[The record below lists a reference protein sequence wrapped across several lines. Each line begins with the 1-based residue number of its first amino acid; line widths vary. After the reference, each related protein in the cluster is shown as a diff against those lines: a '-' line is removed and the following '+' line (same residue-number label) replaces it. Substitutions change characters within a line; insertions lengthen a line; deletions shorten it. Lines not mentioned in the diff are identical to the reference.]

1 MGRHSRVEA
10 SSLDDGPSSR
20 KSGAEASAGGGT
32 SGGAMARR
40 VLAAFLAVAG
50 VAALVGL
57 AVLWPRGEA
66 PEPGPGFRDS
76 QSMAAQSY
84 PGRVAGVTTGACG
97 SPDVGVAFDGTPQ
110 PAPQLPQVPQAPDLP
125 APPGDP
131 GAGGAPGAEGASGAA
146 GDLRRECDLVII
158 DIDGGPDEGRR
169 TLLEMSG
176 QPGEPELEEGTK
188 IHLTSHAIGGDQTR
202 YAFLD
207 INRTT
212 SVWAW
217 VAVTALAIVVVA
229 AWRGV
234 RAIAGL
240 VLTLAVVGFFL
251 VPALLRGGPPVAL
264 SLVTGAVVLFPVMFL
279 VHGVNWKSAAALG
292 GTLTSLSAAA
302 GLAHLA
308 IGGADLR
315 GLADDSNLLIQLYLP
330 AVSVT
335 GLMLAGFI
343 VGALGV
349 LNDVTIAQASTVTE
363 LAEADPDAGPLEL
376 FASAMRVGRD
386 HIASMVYTLVLAY
399 VGASLPMTLLL
410 SVAERPLMQVLTSD
424 IVATELLRSAI
435 GALGLTLAVPVTTA
449 IAAVT
454 AQVGEQANA
463 PAQARTRAWARTNL
477 GGPGI
482 RRART

>member
-1 MGRHSRVEA
+1 MGRHSRVQDP
-10 SSLDDGPSSR
+10 SLDDGPAPGQ
-20 KSGAEASAGGGT
+20 SGAGASGAGV
-32 SGGAMARR
+32 MARR
-40 VLAAFLAVAG
+40 VLAAFLAVTA

-57 AVLWPRGEA
+57 AVLWPRGDA
-66 PEPGPGFRDS
+66 PEPGPGFKQS
-76 QSMAAQSY
+76 QSMAAQSFR
-84 PGRVAGVTTGACG
+84 GEVAGVTTGTCG
-97 SPDVGVAFDGTPQ
+97 SPDAGVAFDGAPRPAPPMPQ
-110 PAPQLPQVPQAPDLP
+110 VPGLPAPQGTQAP
-125 APPGDP
+125 
-131 GAGGAPGAEGASGAA
+131 GAPGAEAPQGAQQPQQPQQPP
-146 GDLRRECDLVII
+146 ECDLVIV
-158 DIDGGPDEGRR
+158 DLDGGPDEGRR

-176 QPGEPELEEGTK
+176 QPGEPDLEEGTK
-188 IHLTSHAIGGDQTR
+188 IHLTSHAIGADQTR

-207 INRTT
+207 IDRTT
-212 SVWAW
+212 PVWAW
-217 VAVTALAIVVVA
+217 VAVTAIAIAVVA

-240 VLTLAVVGFFL
+240 VLTLGVVAAFL
-251 VPALLRGGPPVAL
+251 IPALLRGGPPVAL

-292 GTLTSLSAAA
+292 GTLTSLAAAA

-315 GLADDSNLLIQLYLP
+315 GLADESNLLIQLYLP

-376 FASAMRVGRD
+376 FTSAMRVGRD

-454 AQVGEQANA
+454 AQVRQQS
-463 PAQARTRAWARTNL
+463 QARPAAS
-477 GGPGI
+477 GPTSPAGSV
-482 RRART
+482 RVP

>member
-1 MGRHSRVEA
+1 MGRHSRVQDP
-10 SSLDDGPSSR
+10 SLDDGPAPGQ
-20 KSGAEASAGGGT
+20 SGAGASSAGL
-32 SGGAMARR
+32 MARR
-40 VLAAFLAVAG
+40 VLAAFLAVAA

-66 PEPGPGFRDS
+66 PEPGPGFRES
-76 QSMAAQSY
+76 QSMAAQSFR
-84 PGRVAGVTTGACG
+84 GEVAGVTTGTCG
-97 SPDVGVAFDGTPQ
+97 SPDAGVAFDGAPRPAPPMPQ
-110 PAPQLPQVPQAPDLP
+110 VPGLPAPQGAQAPGVPGLP
-125 APPGDP
+125 APQ
-131 GAGGAPGAEGASGAA
+131 GAQQPQQPQQPP
-146 GDLRRECDLVII
+146 ECDLVIV
-158 DIDGGPDEGRR
+158 DLAGGPDEGRR

-176 QPGEPELEEGTK
+176 QPGEPDLEEGTK
-188 IHLTSHAIGGDQTR
+188 IHLTSHAIGADQTR

-207 INRTT
+207 IDRTT
-212 SVWAW
+212 PVWAW
-217 VAVTALAIVVVA
+217 VAVTAIAIAAVA

-240 VLTLAVVGFFL
+240 VLTLGVVAAFL
-251 VPALLRGGPPVAL
+251 IPALLRGGPPVAL

-292 GTLTSLSAAA
+292 GTLTSLAAAA

-308 IGGADLR
+308 IVGADLR
-315 GLADDSNLLIQLYLP
+315 GLADESNLLIQLYLP

-363 LAEADPDAGPLEL
+363 LADADPDAGPLEL
-376 FASAMRVGRD
+376 FTSAMRVGRD

-454 AQVGEQANA
+454 AQVRQQSQAPSPTGPTS
-463 PAQARTRAWARTNL
+463 PAGSVRV
-477 GGPGI
+477 P
-482 RRART
+482 

>member
-1 MGRHSRVEA
+1 MGRHSRAEA

-20 KSGAEASAGGGT
+20 EAGAKAEAGGGT
-32 SGGAMARR
+32 SAGAIARR

-84 PGRVAGVTTGACG
+84 PGRVAGVTAGACG
-97 SPDVGVAFDGTPQ
+97 SPDAGVAFDGTPQ
-110 PAPQLPQVPQAPDLP
+110 PAPQLPQVPQVPGVP
-125 APPGDP
+125 ASPGDP
-131 GAGGAPGAEGASGAA
+131 GTAGAPGAAETSGMPGAA
-146 GDLRRECDLVII
+146 GDLRRECDLLII
-158 DIDGGPDEGRR
+158 DIEGGPDEGRR

-188 IHLTSHAIGGDQTR
+188 IHLTSHDIGGDQTR

-217 VAVTALAIVVVA
+217 VAVTALSIVVVA

-251 VPALLRGGPPVAL
+251 IPALLRGGPPVAL

-292 GTLTSLSAAA
+292 GTLTSLAAAA

-454 AQVGEQANA
+454 AQVREQANA
-463 PAQARTRAWARTNL
+463 PAQARARA
-477 GGPGI
+477 
-482 RRART
+482 

>member
-1 MGRHSRVEA
+1 MGRHSQVA
-10 SSLDDGPSSR
+10 VSSLDDAP
-20 KSGAEASAGGGT
+20 ASPRVGLVT
-32 SGGAMARR
+32 RARR
-40 VLAAFLAVAG
+40 ILAGFLAVAAIAA
-50 VAALVGL
+50 VAGL
-57 AVLWPRGEA
+57 GVLWPRGDA
-66 PEPGPGFRDS
+66 PEPGEGFRQS
-76 QSMAAQSY
+76 QTMAAASVS
-84 PGRVAGVTTGACG
+84 GDVAGVIAGACG
-97 SPDVGVAFDGTPQ
+97 SPDVGGVFDGAPK
-110 PAPQLPQVPQAPDLP
+110 PAGAATV
-125 APPGDP
+125 P
-131 GAGGAPGAEGASGAA
+131 GAGAAPGAATMPGQSA
-146 GDLRRECDLVII
+146 RECDLVIV
-158 DIDGGPDEGRR
+158 DITDGPDQGRR
-169 TLLEMSG
+169 TLLEVSG
-176 QPGEPELEEGTK
+176 QPGDPELAEGTS
-188 IHLTSHAIGGDQTR
+188 IRLTSHDIGGGQAR

-207 INRTT
+207 IDRTVP
-212 SVWAW
+212 VWAW
-217 VAVTALAIVVVA
+217 LAATAVAIAGVA

-234 RAIAGL
+234 RAILGL
-240 VLTLAVVGFFL
+240 VLTLGVVAAFL
-251 VPALLRGGPPVAL
+251 IPALLRGGPPVAL
-264 SLVTGAVVLFPVMFL
+264 ALVTGAIVLFPVMLL

-292 GTLTSLSAAA
+292 GTLISLAASA

-308 IGGADLR
+308 IAGADLR

-363 LAEADPDAGPLEL
+363 LAEADPEATPVRL

-410 SVAERPLMQVLTSD
+410 TVADRPLMQVLTSD

-454 AQVGEQANA
+454 AQVRTPVRAPVRVQA
-463 PAQARTRAWARTNL
+463 P
-477 GGPGI
+477 
-482 RRART
+482 

>member
-1 MGRHSRVEA
+1 MGRHSRVA
-10 SSLDDGPSSR
+10 VSSLDDGPSSR
-20 KSGAEASAGGGT
+20 NPARRIAGAGV
-32 SGGAMARR
+32 MARR
-40 VLAAFLAVAG
+40 VLAALLAVAA

-66 PEPGPGFRDS
+66 PEVGQGFRDS
-76 QSMAAQSY
+76 QSMAAQSF
-84 PGRVAGVTTGACG
+84 PGRVAEVAAGTCG
-97 SPDVGVAFDGTPQ
+97 SPDAGVAFDG
-110 PAPQLPQVPQAPDLP
+110 APQQAAALPQVPGLP
-125 APPGDP
+125 AQPP
-131 GAGGAPGAEGASGAA
+131 
-146 GDLRRECDLVII
+146 RECELVVV
-158 DIDGGPDEGRR
+158 DITGGPDEGRR

-176 QPGEPELEEGTK
+176 QPGEPELAQGTG
-188 IHLTSHAIGGDQTR
+188 IHLTSHAIGADQTR

-207 INRTT
+207 IDRTT

-217 VAVTALAIVVVA
+217 LAVTALAIVAVA
-229 AWRGV
+229 AWRGA

-251 VPALLRGGPPVAL
+251 IPALLRGGPPVAL

-292 GTLTSLSAAA
+292 GTLASLGASA
-302 GLAHLA
+302 GLAHVA

-454 AQVGEQANA
+454 AQVREQNREQGREQNREQSRPGK
-463 PAQARTRAWARTNL
+463 PAVQTRQS
-477 GGPGI
+477 GPTSPAGTV
-482 RRART
+482 RVP